1 MSSDEE
7 NSENSKHDKSAEL
20 EELLSLENLDRASP
34 ELWPEK
40 SVTDFI
46 SSSNN
51 RSSVSPTPP
60 SWSRGLTS
68 EDIAAMHKLGE
79 LTPTALAL
87 DLKKIYD
94 QAYVLGVQEAKEMTR
109 GKYLNIF
116 GYDINKSIQQQQTQ
130 SKGFPATAHRKS
142 STSSD

>member
-7 NSENSKHDKSAEL
+7 NSQNSKGDRSDDL
-20 EELLSLENLDRASP
+20 EELLSMERLDRASP

-46 SSSNN
+46 SSNNN

-68 EDIAAMHKLGE
+68 EDIAAMHKLGT
-79 LTPTALAL
+79 LTPSALAL

-116 GYDINKSIQQQQTQ
+116 GYDINKSLQQQSP
-130 SKGFPATAHRKS
+130 SKGFPSTTLRKS
-142 STSSD
+142 STSSE

>member
-7 NSENSKHDKSAEL
+7 NSQNSKGDRSDDL
-20 EELLSLENLDRASP
+20 EELLSMERLDRASP

-40 SVTDFI
+40 
-46 SSSNN
+46 
-51 RSSVSPTPP
+51 
-60 SWSRGLTS
+60 
-68 EDIAAMHKLGE
+68 KLGT
-79 LTPTALAL
+79 LTPSALAL

-116 GYDINKSIQQQQTQ
+116 GYDINKSLQQQSP
-130 SKGFPATAHRKS
+130 SKGFPSTTLRKS
-142 STSSD
+142 STSSE

>member
-7 NSENSKHDKSAEL
+7 NSVNSKEGKTDEYDDLMSM
-20 EELLSLENLDRASP
+20 ENLEGNSP

-40 SVTDFI
+40 IPGVADFI
-46 SSSNN
+46 SSKNS
-51 RSSVSPTPP
+51 RGSPTPP
-60 SWSRGLTS
+60 RGLTS

-79 LTPTALAL
+79 FTPTALAM

-94 QAYVLGVQEAKEMTR
+94 QAYQLGVQEAKEMTR

-116 GYDINKSIQQQQTQ
+116 GHDMKPVQ
-130 SKGFPATAHRKS
+130 ATPQRKS
-142 STSSD
+142 STSSE